1 MAGRFGGRT
10 TYEEIRMASSPLGS
24 NAPIRT
30 LGRGFASM
38 DPERQREVV
47 GYVRPVDTGTAAPAR
62 PAEQRSTKTTRMD
75 WLRVQP
81 DRESSN
87 FEGSSSR
94 HSR

>member
-1 MAGRFGGRT
+1 
-10 TYEEIRMASSPLGS
+10 MASSPLGS

-47 GYVRPVDTGTAAPAR
+47 GYVRPGAIETATKAR
-62 PAEQRSTKTTRMD
+62 PSSERSTSPTRMD

-94 HSR
+94 RSR

>member
-1 MAGRFGGRT
+1 
-10 TYEEIRMASSPLGS
+10 MASSPLGN

-47 GYVRPVDTGTAAPAR
+47 GYVRPAAIDTAP
-62 PAEQRSTKTTRMD
+62 QSRSTTERASKPAPRMD
-75 WLRVQP
+75 WMRVQP
-81 DRESSN
+81 DRDTSN

>member
-1 MAGRFGGRT
+1 
-10 TYEEIRMASSPLGS
+10 
-24 NAPIRT
+24 
-30 LGRGFASM
+30 M

-47 GYVRPVDTGTAAPAR
+47 GYVRPAGMETAPQGRSSERATKAPR
-62 PAEQRSTKTTRMD
+62 LD

>member
-1 MAGRFGGRT
+1 
-10 TYEEIRMASSPLGS
+10 MASLGS
-24 NAPIRT
+24 NAPFRP

-47 GYVRPVDTGTAAPAR
+47 GYVRAVGLEAAP
-62 PAEQRSTKTTRMD
+62 QGRSTVERAAKAPRLD

-81 DRESSN
+81 DREGSSY
-87 FEGSSSR
+87 EGSSSR

>member
-1 MAGRFGGRT
+1 
-10 TYEEIRMASSPLGS
+10 MASSPQGS
-24 NAPIRT
+24 NAPVRT

-47 GYVRPVDTGTAAPAR
+47 GYVRPAAIETAPPVRAASARTAKPAR
-62 PAEQRSTKTTRMD
+62 LD
-75 WLRVQP
+75 WMRVQP

>member
-1 MAGRFGGRT
+1 
-10 TYEEIRMASSPLGS
+10 MASSPLGS
-24 NAPIRT
+24 KAPIPT

-47 GYVRPVDTGTAAPAR
+47 GYVRPSAIETTPPV
-62 PAEQRSTKTTRMD
+62 RSTSERAVRTPRLD

-81 DRESSN
+81 DRDSSN
-87 FEGSSSR
+87 YEGSSSR

>member
-1 MAGRFGGRT
+1 MV
-10 TYEEIRMASSPLGS
+10 SSPKGS

-47 GYVRPVDTGTAAPAR
+47 GYVRPAAIESAPVARVASPRAAKPAR
-62 PAEQRSTKTTRMD
+62 LD
-75 WLRVQP
+75 WMRVQP
-81 DRESSN
+81 DREGSN

>member
-1 MAGRFGGRT
+1 
-10 TYEEIRMASSPLGS
+10 MASSPLGS

-47 GYVRPVDTGTAAPAR
+47 GYVRPSAFEAPAPAR
-62 PAEQRSTKTTRMD
+62 TAVRSAGRLD
-75 WLRVQP
+75 WTRVQP
-81 DRESSN
+81 DRD